1 MFSIAYLVY
10 AKKGATCKRKP
21 LPTDNKNN
29 MSDVLNSYFLHSL
42 LAFCIGHNIER

>member
-10 AKKGATCKRKP
+10 AKKGVTCKYKP

-29 MSDVLNSYFLHSL
+29 MCDILNAYFFDTL
-42 LAFCIGHNIER
+42 LTLRIGHNIER